1 LEDIQAALENIYEA
15 ELVAE
20 LAAYLRDHLCQPGTS
35 RPYPHNEAGD
45 RRFWRQGVFIVSPHH
60 AQIRA
65 IKNELAKRRRW
76 FSPAFVDTVDKMQG
90 QQTQCVIASYGVS
103 DVETALAEA
112 EFIYSLNRLNVSVS
126 RARAKCIVFLPRPLL
141 TPSFA
146 VLEQEKAIQGLAHMN
161 ALIAFC
167 QRHGEIKQFTITSSQ
182 TQEQVRLTAYR
193 ACFREEE

>member
-1 LEDIQAALENIYEA
+1 MRHRQ
-15 ELVAE
+15 
-20 LAAYLRDHLCQPGTS
+20 LR
-35 RPYPHNEAGD
+35 
-45 RRFWRQGVFIVSPHH
+45 
-60 AQIRA
+60 
-65 IKNELAKRRRW
+65 
-76 FSPAFVDTVDKMQG
+76 
-90 QQTQCVIASYGVS
+90 VS

-167 QRHGEIKQFTITSSQ
+167 QNYGETRQFNKYSNH
-182 TQEQVRLTAYR
+182 TQEQVKLTAYR
-193 ACFREEE
+193 AFCG